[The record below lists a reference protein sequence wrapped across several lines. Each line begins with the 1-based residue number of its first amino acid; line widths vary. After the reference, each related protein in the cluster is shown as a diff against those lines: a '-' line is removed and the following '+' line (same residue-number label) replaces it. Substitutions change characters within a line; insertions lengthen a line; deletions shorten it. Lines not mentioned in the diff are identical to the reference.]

1 MDVVHLS
8 TADEMLT
15 VTGDALRRTGA
26 EGELTLGILWR
37 LTHEPDAWGADVTLL
52 AGVEGGTPV
61 AVVTMTGPHPALI
74 VGLGDDPGVDYAGF
88 VEAMAEGPRP
98 VGVNGAVR
106 WVDPFARAW
115 SEAGASTT
123 LHRKMRAFE
132 LLAVKPPRT
141 PDGTFRPAGPADGE
155 LMERWVIAFGEDIA
169 EQVTAE
175 QAHNTVYRLTTTG
188 DLWVWERDG
197 EVVSMAAITRRTPWS
212 STVALVYTPPQQ
224 RGQGYASAVVA
235 QLSQR
240 ELDAGQEWC
249 ALFTDVANPTSNH
262 IYAEIGYEPR
272 CDFHHYVLDW

>member
-88 VEAMAEGPRP
+88 VEAMDAGPRP

-115 SEAGASTT
+115 SEAGATTT
-123 LHRKMRAFE
+123 LHREMRAFE
-132 LLAVKPPRT
+132 LLCRETASDARRDIPPGRL
-141 PDGTFRPAGPADGE
+141 RRRRADGA
-155 LMERWVIAFGEDIA
+155 VGD
-169 EQVTAE
+169 
-175 QAHNTVYRLTTTG
+175 RL
-188 DLWVWERDG
+188 
-197 EVVSMAAITRRTPWS
+197 RR
-212 STVALVYTPPQQ
+212 
-224 RGQGYASAVVA
+224 RH
-235 QLSQR
+235 R
-240 ELDAGQEWC
+240 
-249 ALFTDVANPTSNH
+249 
-262 IYAEIGYEPR
+262 
-272 CDFHHYVLDW
+272 